1 MTSAR
6 ELRDLERDELLERLE
21 SSKEE
26 LFNLRF
32 QFATGQLDNP
42 MTIKQVRHEMARIL
56 TVLRERELDEL
67 EAEEA
72 ASAPAGEDEEGRS

>member
-21 SSKEE
+21 SAKEE

-42 MTIKQVRHEMARIL
+42 MMIKDVRHEMARIL

-72 ASAPAGEDEEGRS
+72 TVASAGDDEEGRS

>member
-1 MTSAR
+1 MTKPP
-6 ELRDLERDELLERLE
+6 ELRDLDRNELLERLE
-21 SSKEE
+21 AAKEE

-42 MTIKQVRHEMARIL
+42 MTIKAVRHDMARIL
-56 TVLRERELDEL
+56 TILRERELEEL

-72 ASAPAGEDEEGRS
+72 AGEEEGAR